1 MGHIVRTP
9 EGSYRA
15 NWRDETGRQKAKSFR
30 TRKEAA
36 GFMAQVEATIHQG
49 LYVDPH
55 AGRQSFGPYAERWLA
70 ARATEK
76 TTAARDASIMR
87 ANVLPRWGS
96 VPIGKID
103 HLAVQTWVSELA
115 QRRSPATVRECF
127 RILSGVVRS
136 AVRDR
141 IIAVSPCEGVRLPKL
156 RRKDSDGKIIT
167 PAVLGSSLLPAV
179 PERHRALVGLAGG
192 TGLRWGECLGLRW
205 DAIDLEEGTVHV
217 LRVAVEVSGHVSI
230 KAYPKSR
237 AGRRSVPLPPFVV
250 QLLIEHRRQ
259 RSIDD
264 ENGEPATTPSVFANS
279 AGGHLGRGHFRSR
292 VWRPAL
298 VRAGLLGEAIESGP
312 HRYKASWPDA
322 SGVVWSAD
330 FATERECVTH
340 VASKAAGGLRF
351 HDLRHSYATWLVSR
365 GLPVNDVQRVMGHEN
380 AATTLGLYTYPSG
393 RANERVRN
401 AFADD
406 LLIPGEW

>member
-15 NWRDETGRQKAKSFR
+15 NWRDESGRQKAKSFR

-36 GFMAQVEATIHQG
+36 GFMAQVEAAIHQG

-55 AGRQSFGPYAERWLA
+55 AGRQSFSPYAERWLA

-141 IIAVSPCEGVRLPKL
+141 IIAVSPCE
-156 RRKDSDGKIIT
+156 
-167 PAVLGSSLLPAV
+167 AV

-205 DAIDLEEGTVHV
+205 DAIDLEEATVHV

-259 RSIDD
+259 SSIDD

-322 SGVVWSAD
+322 SGIVWSAD

-380 AATTLGLYTYPSG
+380 AAITLGLYTHPSG

-401 AFADD
+401 AFARD